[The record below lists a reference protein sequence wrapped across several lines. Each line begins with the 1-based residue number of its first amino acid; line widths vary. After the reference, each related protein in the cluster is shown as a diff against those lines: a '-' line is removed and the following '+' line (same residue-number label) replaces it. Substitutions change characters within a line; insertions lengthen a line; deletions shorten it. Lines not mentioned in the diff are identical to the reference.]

1 MKFRVLNIAFLVLTL
16 AGTCWSQ
23 TVDASI
29 DHGAAASHVAPVL
42 SALSH
47 SESVTTS
54 EVDQELMDHEILVQ
68 EHQAVESTAT
78 VVEEETSEH
87 DAVATEHAAVGHEVE
102 ENHEGHHSSARQIV
116 LPQTDGK
123 IPGFLFFIPFLPL
136 ASFFFTFLFGKQ
148 LGVRSHWVP
157 IVAVLISFSCALKA
171 FFMVKAGH
179 YVNQDLYTWISSGD
193 TRVAVGFLVDQLTSV
208 MLIVVTSVSSL
219 VHIYS
224 VGYMKGEDGYYRF
237 YSYLSLFTFSMLMLV
252 LGNNFMQL
260 FFGWEAVGLSSYL
273 LIGFYYEKVSAATA
287 GRKAFIVNRF
297 GDFGFILG
305 LFLIYVNFGS
315 LHYHEVFAH
324 AHQIVGQTFSI
335 FGMTF
340 DLPTTIALLLFC
352 GAIGK
357 SAQIPLHVW
366 LPDAMEGP
374 TPVSALI
381 HAATMVTAGV
391 FLIARCNVLFELSP
405 FALNIVTILGATTC
419 LFAATIALVQT
430 DIKRVVAYSTVSQLA
445 YMFIGCGVGAYSAGV
460 FHLFTHAFFK
470 ALLFLG
476 CGSIILGMHHEQ
488 EVEYMGGLKKYM
500 PITYWTFLLASLSI
514 SGVPGL
520 SGFFSKDEILL
531 MAFNSPIGAGKFA
544 WFIGTLV
551 AFMTAFY
558 SFRLFFL
565 IFHGEF
571 RGTQKQ
577 KDHLKES
584 PLVVTVPL
592 MLLAVGAVFA
602 GWLGVPDILGGE
614 NHWASF
620 LAPVLG
626 HPHVTVSRYAESLLM
641 GTSILAG
648 VFGILLA
655 YYMYILRPELPG
667 ELVGRLPK
675 VYNLLK
681 NKYYIDEIYI
691 NYLVDPTL
699 SFSKKFILKVVDLGI
714 IENIVNGIP
723 RGIGGLSK
731 KMRNLQDGQV
741 SHYLTWMG
749 VSSLFILVWMFT
761 R

>member
-16 AGTCWSQ
+16 AGMCWSQ
-23 TVDASI
+23 NVGATE
-29 DHGAAASHVAPVL
+29 DHVKAHHVAPVL
-42 SALSH
+42 TAISH
-47 SESVTTS
+47 GESVEVASDQHVQASHEAVAVHGEEVTHKTASTTVHS
-54 EVDQELMDHEILVQ
+54 APAEQHAA
-68 EHQAVESTAT
+68 AVEHG
-78 VVEEETSEH
+78 EG
-87 DAVATEHAAVGHEVE
+87 AAHGGAH
-102 ENHEGHHSSARQIV
+102 GSAARQIV
-116 LPQTDGK
+116 MPQTNGT

-136 ASFFFTFLFGKQ
+136 ASFFFTFLFGKK

-157 IVAVLISFSCALKA
+157 IIAVLISFSCALKA

-179 YVNQDLYTWISSGD
+179 YVNQDIYAWISSGE

-315 LHYHEVFAH
+315 LHYHDVFAH
-324 AHQIVGQTFSI
+324 ANQIVGHTFSI

-352 GAIGK
+352 GAAGK

-391 FLIARCNVLFELSP
+391 FLMARCNVLFELAP
-405 FALNIVTILGATTC
+405 FALNLITVLAAITC

-488 EVEYMGGLKKYM
+488 EVGFMGGLKKYM

-531 MAFNSPIGAGKFA
+531 MAFNTPLAAGKFA

-584 PLVVTVPL
+584 PLVVTGPL
-592 MLLAVGAVFA
+592 MLLAIGAVIA
-602 GWLGVPDILGGE
+602 GWLGVPGILGGH
-614 NHWASF
+614 NLWGSY

-626 HPHVTVSRYAESLLM
+626 HPHVTVSHYGESILM

-655 YYMYILRPELPG
+655 YFMYMMKPELPG
-667 ELVGRLPK
+667 QLAARLPK

-699 SFSKKFILKVVDLGI
+699 RFSNNFILKVVDIGI

-723 RGIGGLSK
+723 RGIGGISK
-731 KMRNLQDGQV
+731 KMRKLQSGQI
-741 SHYLTWMG
+741 SSYLTWMG
-749 VSSLFILVWMFT
+749 VSSLLILVWMFT
-761 R
+761 K